1 MFLKQWISVAAI
13 GVALASI
20 RAAAQDTLSADV
32 APTTSTNSVPNLD
45 AAPLEK
51 AWSFSISTFVY
62 SIPDSR
68 DYVQPTFTADHDWLH
83 LEARYQYEAHNTG
96 SAWIGYNL
104 GFGDKVSLELTPM
117 FGAVFG
123 NTTGLAPG
131 YKVTLNW
138 WKLELYSE
146 AEYVVDLGHT
156 SESFFYTWSELTLSP
171 VEWFRFGMV
180 AQRTKL
186 YETDFDIQRGF
197 LVGFSFKHVDLSAYV
212 FNPDDDPTVVV
223 GVTVSF

>member
-1 MFLKQWISVAAI
+1 MQFKQWILAAA
-13 GVALASI
+13 VSI
-20 RAAAQDTLSADV
+20 RLAVVSAVAQEKLSTDV
-32 APTTSTNSVPNLD
+32 SSTTSTNQAPALD
-45 AAPLEK
+45 AESLEK
-51 AWSFSISTFVY
+51 AWSFSVSTFVY
-62 SIPDSR
+62 IIPDSR

-104 GFGDKVSLELTPM
+104 SFGDKVSLELTPM
-117 FGAVFG
+117 IGAVFG
-123 NTTGLAPG
+123 NTTGVAPG
-131 YKVTLNW
+131 YKVTLGW

-146 AEYVVDLGHT
+146 AEYVVDVGNT

-171 VEWFRFGMV
+171 VEWFRFGVV

-186 YETDFDIQRGF
+186 YQTDFDIQRGF
-197 LVGFSFKHVDLSAYV
+197 LVGFSFKKVDLSAYV
-212 FNPDDDPTVVV
+212 FNPDDDPTVVL